1 MLKRKP
7 CEICRSSI
15 TLLFSILILLY
26 RYSDVSPHFY
36 AVKGQLSII
45 EVWFLTRVASDAVNV
60 KRDLKEIL
68 TTDANLRI
76 CCTVLVNS
84 LAVTLVV
91 SMLTASLEG
100 RERHLNARLEVRS

>member
-1 MLKRKP
+1 M
-7 CEICRSSI
+7 
-15 TLLFSILILLY
+15 
-26 RYSDVSPHFY
+26 
-36 AVKGQLSII
+36 
-45 EVWFLTRVASDAVNV
+45 NV

-68 TTDANLRI
+68 TMDANLKI

-100 RERHLNARLEVRS
+100 RERHLNARLEVRRLEVRRLEARRLIEARS